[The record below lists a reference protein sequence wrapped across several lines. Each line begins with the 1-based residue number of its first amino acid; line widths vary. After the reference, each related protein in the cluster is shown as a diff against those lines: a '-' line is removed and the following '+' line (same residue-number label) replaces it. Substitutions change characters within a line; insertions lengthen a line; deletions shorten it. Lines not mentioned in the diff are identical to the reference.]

1 MLSGSCLMPDGWV
14 NVPLPDETYDLDKPG
29 VFLPLLVCMAPY
41 DSGDSTERDRARLGW
56 FFVLHHAP
64 NANAWKLA
72 GSLPTPPAPTPT
84 SAVFDQGLQR
94 S

>member
-1 MLSGSCLMPDGWV
+1 MTPVSRTTFSPHHLVPEGSAMLSCSCLMPDGWV

-56 FFVLHHAP
+56 FSFRTTRPMPTL
-64 NANAWKLA
+64 
-72 GSLPTPPAPTPT
+72 GS
-84 SAVFDQGLQR
+84 
-94 S
+94 